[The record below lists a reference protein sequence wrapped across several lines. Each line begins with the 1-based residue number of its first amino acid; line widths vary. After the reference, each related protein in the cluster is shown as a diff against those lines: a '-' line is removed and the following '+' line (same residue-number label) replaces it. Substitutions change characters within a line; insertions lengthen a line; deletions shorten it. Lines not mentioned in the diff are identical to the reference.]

1 MYNEETIIESP
12 SQNNNEKKDNSW
24 AKVTLGGVSGILMGA
39 GLIFGAQQVFASKGA
54 GEEGPTIDPQA
65 KEGEETSQPQE
76 DSQAT
81 KAEDQ
86 GNTAIDINGQ
96 VGSNHPQLA
105 EVHNNLSFGDAFA
118 AARAEVGPGG
128 VFYWHGGLYNT
139 YTKEEWNS
147 LPIQEKANFASHVDD
162 FAVSGHHVHD
172 MGDHLSFGDAF
183 AAARAEVGPG
193 GVFYWHGGL
202 YNTYT
207 EAEWN
212 AMSAEAKA
220 DFAHDVHHA
229 VPTTTVYV
237 VPTDDSPVVEVPQAD
252 PDPDVVFVND
262 QLENNFSLGEDVH
275 IVGFTDTTGHL
286 EANYDFNNDGN
297 ADVAIVDVDD
307 NLRISDPDL
316 IVDTQGN
323 FATVNEV
330 VEEPANLYSTEMED
344 PGTNDDVYDV
354 DNMMTEV

>member
-1 MYNEETIIESP
+1 MNNEETIIESP
-12 SQNNNEKKDNSW
+12 LQNNNEKKDNSW

-54 GEEGPTIDPQA
+54 GEEGPAVDPQA
-65 KEGEETSQPQE
+65 KEGEEVSQPQE
-76 DSQAT
+76 DPQA
-81 KAEDQ
+81 AN
-86 GNTAIDINGQ
+86 GNNAVEVNNL
-96 VGSNHPQLA
+96 SYANHPQLA
-105 EVHNNLSFGDAFA
+105 EVHNNLSFNDAFA

-139 YTKEEWNS
+139 YTTEEWNS
-147 LPIQEKANFASHVDD
+147 LPIQEKAEFASHVDNY
-162 FAVSGHHVHD
+162 SHPHYHD
-172 MGDHLSFGDAF
+172 LSDHMSFGEAF

-193 GVFYWHGGL
+193 GVFSWNGGL

-220 DFAHDVHHA
+220 DFTHDVHHA

-330 VEEPANLYSTEMED
+330 VEDPANLYSTEMED